1 MARVALAITL
11 AITLAVTLVSLAEAK
26 SPMFR
31 SEAAEH
37 MDAGFKVV
45 KRRGTSA
52 KDFTRIEVSARP
64 LLMVEEPGL
73 IDTNRVTVE
82 MKTGSGGWRVVTGPA
97 SMRGGVFRWTE
108 EKVEPC
114 REHRVRIWVHGQVV
128 LLHVFPQITTA
139 VAGPGAGSV

>member
-45 KRRGTSA
+45 KRRGTFA

-64 LLMVEEPGL
+64 LLMVC
-73 IDTNRVTVE
+73 VY
-82 MKTGSGGWRVVTGPA
+82 
-97 SMRGGVFRWTE
+97 
-108 EKVEPC
+108 
-114 REHRVRIWVHGQVV
+114 GQVGQGGLRRDDRREMIREA
-128 LLHVFPQITTA
+128 LLWAIRSGEDFVMI
-139 VAGPGAGSV
+139 GDWN